1 MSEQTYHLL
10 SILSTLYAN
19 LLRFQYWMAPLSEGQ
34 SGISPKIASPFC
46 DITPSDRTAFL
57 GESASLSRSPSVVA
71 SWQVS

>member
-1 MSEQTYHLL
+1 
-10 SILSTLYAN
+10 